1 MERIEEILDGVKTMG
16 IGGHVRPDGDCV
28 GSCMA
33 LYLYIKKWYPEI
45 KADIYLEKPKPV
57 FGHIACM
64 DEVHYE
70 AGEPREYDLFVTC
83 DVSASD
89 RLAVAADYFA
99 SAKKTVCID
108 HHVSNQGFADINM
121 GRGAIVIG
129 LAAVIIGEAI
139 FGKIFRNFGLRL
151 LSVAFGSIIYYL
163 VLQVVIWLGID
174 TDLLKLLSAAV
185 VAIFLAIPTWK
196 ARYFSI
202 GSKGGKA

>member
-1 MERIEEILDGVKTMG
+1 MGKANQAINVDKYSLLVSLRFIRNVPLFKNTILLVSLIIVVLIVILYWFFGTELGCSIRATGCNDKMARAQG
-16 IGGHVRPDGDCV
+16 INTDFNRVLMISNGMV
-28 GSCMA
+28 A
-33 LYLYIKKWYPEI
+33 LSGALLSQY
-45 KADIYLEKPKPV
+45 
-57 FGHIACM
+57 
-64 DEVHYE
+64 
-70 AGEPREYDLFVTC
+70 
-83 DVSASD
+83 
-89 RLAVAADYFA
+89 
-99 SAKKTVCID
+99 
-108 HHVSNQGFADINM
+108 QGFADINM

-196 ARYFSI
+196 ARYFSM

>member
-83 DVSASD
+83 DVIAPKTDSGCGRLVFCFCKKD
-89 RLAVAADYFA
+89 RMR
-99 SAKKTVCID
+99 ID
-108 HHVSNQGFADINM
+108 HSMSN
-121 GRGAIVIG
+121 
-129 LAAVIIGEAI
+129 
-139 FGKIFRNFGLRL
+139 
-151 LSVAFGSIIYYL
+151 
-163 VLQVVIWLGID
+163 
-174 TDLLKLLSAAV
+174 
-185 VAIFLAIPTWK
+185 P
-196 ARYFSI
+196 
-202 GSKGGKA
+202 

>member
-1 MERIEEILDGVKTMG
+1 MCIRDRVKGMERIEEILDGVKTMG

-83 DVSASD
+83 DVSAPD
-89 RLAVAADYFA
+89 P
-99 SAKKTVCID
+99 
-108 HHVSNQGFADINM
+108 VSYTHLDVYKRQDP
-121 GRGAIVIG
+121 
-129 LAAVIIGEAI
+129 
-139 FGKIFRNFGLRL
+139 
-151 LSVAFGSIIYYL
+151 
-163 VLQVVIWLGID
+163 GIQE
-174 TDLLKLLSAAV
+174 S
-185 VAIFLAIPTWK
+185 FWK
-196 ARYFSI
+196 S
-202 GSKGGKA
+202 

>member
-83 DVSASD
+83 DVSAPD
-89 RLAVAADYFA
+89 RL
-99 SAKKTVCID
+99 
-108 HHVSNQGFADINM
+108 
-121 GRGAIVIG
+121 
-129 LAAVIIGEAI
+129 IILL
-139 FGKIFRNFGLRL
+139 LR
-151 LSVAFGSIIYYL
+151 
-163 VLQVVIWLGID
+163 
-174 TDLLKLLSAAV
+174 KRLSALT
-185 VAIFLAIPTWK
+185 IM
-196 ARYFSI
+196 
-202 GSKGGKA
+202 